1 MEALKQRIL
10 QDGTIIDNRIL
21 KIDNFL
27 NHQIDTDLVLKMG
40 EEFAKRLKDVRID
53 RIVTIEASGIAV
65 AFAAAVA
72 MGNKP
77 LVFARKK
84 KSLLTA
90 TDVYMTD
97 IYSYTKEE
105 PYRASISRNYIK
117 VGEKILIV
125 DDFLASGAAAIG
137 LANLVEQAGATV
149 AAIGIVVEKS
159 FQPGRKIL
167 EDRGYRVESLARIE
181 KFEDNKPVFVE

>member
-90 TDVYMTD
+90 ADVYMTV

-105 PYRASISRNYIK
+105 TYRASISRNYIK
-117 VGEKILIV
+117 EGEKILII
-125 DDFLASGAAAIG
+125 DDFLASGAAAAG
-137 LANLVEQAGATV
+137 LANIVEQAGATV

-159 FQPGRKIL
+159 FQPGRKLL

-181 KFEDNKPVFVE
+181 KIEDNKPVFVE

>member
-72 MGNKP
+72 
-77 LVFARKK
+77 L
-84 KSLLTA
+84 SL
-90 TDVYMTD
+90 
-97 IYSYTKEE
+97 IH
-105 PYRASISRNYIK
+105 I
-117 VGEKILIV
+117 
-125 DDFLASGAAAIG
+125 
-137 LANLVEQAGATV
+137 
-149 AAIGIVVEKS
+149 
-159 FQPGRKIL
+159 
-167 EDRGYRVESLARIE
+167 
-181 KFEDNKPVFVE
+181 